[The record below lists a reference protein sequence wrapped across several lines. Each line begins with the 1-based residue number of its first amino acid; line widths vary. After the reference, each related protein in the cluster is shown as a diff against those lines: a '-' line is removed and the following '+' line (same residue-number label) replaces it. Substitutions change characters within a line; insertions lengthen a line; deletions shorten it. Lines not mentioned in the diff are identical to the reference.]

1 MSSRCRVSMMLGGAA
16 IGLRGMGLKLWW
28 IERYVKPPFT
38 CMHASAVL
46 LLTRH
51 CKKLL
56 SPICG
61 AREHD
66 SISLYIAKSP
76 SSSLEDDHN
85 LPDPPATEV
94 VNSALQLFAI
104 CLPLQT
110 PKIQESILEQ
120 MTSFLSASSLQRDT
134 HRKAA
139 MVANIAYALL
149 SALKVAV
156 RETRCVP
163 GDLKSAAVE
172 KVMLQLLMMFITL
185 PDPYVRALS
194 AAALGRLCASSG
206 SGTPFT
212 TTTINM
218 LIDAIVANREPHA
231 RSGYAAALGAIHSQ
245 LGGMAAGYHLKNIH
259 GILMS
264 LANDPHP
271 VVHFWALDALA
282 RVADSAGLS
291 FAAFVPGTL
300 GMLAQLYGSD
310 THNDEGANVVSS
322 NLEVELPTPAV
333 LARCID
339 SAINVLGPD
348 LQDNAK
354 TRGMIMTLINLF
366 KHEGDELVTLEGLMC
381 QEHMSLYAPG
391 YIDFTAYVRYLQ
403 SLLSSAKGSKKL
415 RDMAIGGLHNLM
427 RRDTEEVLRAAD
439 PGLEEQL
446 WLVLDAEPG
455 HEIVRAIVRNWLS
468 QTALSDT
475 GAWVQRLQTVLT
487 KTKRTSAADAIASA
501 QNNQESSTA
510 IQDEEVA
517 GFAAT
522 TATNSAP
529 GGGAGATEGQELLK
543 WQVRAF
549 AMALLAELIQMVGR
563 EKSIREEAKCVGEL
577 QGRVADVVRSAF
589 GASTAGVVELRLGG
603 LRVLEG
609 VLRVRLSFSPV
620 PFCLPYSSLPSRLEH
635 PEPFLEYTDRAS

>member
-1 MSSRCRVSMMLGGAA
+1 
-16 IGLRGMGLKLWW
+16 
-28 IERYVKPPFT
+28 
-38 CMHASAVL
+38 
-46 LLTRH
+46 
-51 CKKLL
+51 
-56 SPICG
+56 
-61 AREHD
+61 
-66 SISLYIAKSP
+66 
-76 SSSLEDDHN
+76 
-85 LPDPPATEV
+85 
-94 VNSALQLFAI
+94 
-104 CLPLQT
+104 
-110 PKIQESILEQ
+110 

-163 GDLKSAAVE
+163 GDLKSAPVE

-206 SGTPFT
+206 GSTSFT
-212 TTTINM
+212 TTTINT

-291 FAAFVPGTL
+291 FAAYVPGTL
-300 GMLAQLYGSD
+300 GMLAQLYGAD
-310 THNDEGANVVSS
+310 THNEEGAPVVSS

-354 TRGMIMTLINLF
+354 TRDMIMTLINLF
-366 KHEGDELVTLEGLMC
+366 KHESDELVTLEGLMC

-391 YIDFTAYVRYLQ
+391 YMEFNVYVRYLQ
-403 SLLSSAKGSKKL
+403 SLLSPQNGSKKL

-427 RRDTEEVLRAAD
+427 RRDTEEVIRAAE

-446 WLVLDAEPG
+446 WLVLDDEPG
-455 HEIVRAIVRNWLS
+455 HEVVRAIVRNWLQ
-468 QTALSDT
+468 QTGLSDT
-475 GAWVQRLQTVLT
+475 GAWVQRLQIVLT
-487 KTKRTSAADAIASA
+487 KTKRTSADPEATSSSA

-517 GFAAT
+517 GFASSSAT
-522 TATNSAP
+522 A
-529 GGGAGATEGQELLK
+529 GAGTAAGGRAGTTKSQELLK
-543 WQVRAF
+543 WQVRSF
-549 AMALLAELIQMVGR
+549 AMSLLAELIQMVGR
-563 EKSIREEAKCVGEL
+563 EKSVREEATCVGEL

-589 GASTAGVVELRLGG
+589 GASTAGVVELRLWG

-609 VLRVRLSFSPV
+609 VLKVR
-620 PFCLPYSSLPSRLEH
+620 YS
-635 PEPFLEYTDRAS
+635 PFLFMSAVFLRDFGFEVQYLC